1 MVKINW
7 SEKARIDLIN
17 IYNYIYYNSKYYASK
32 TLIEIIN
39 SSDIL
44 KLFPRAGREVPEY
57 SDEEFRELIYK
68 SYRIIY
74 EFNSIEIKIQRIW
87 HSARLLSKEI
97 IS

>member
-17 IYNYIYYNSKYYASK
+17 IYNYIYYDSKYYASK
-32 TLIEIIN
+32 TIIEIKN
-39 SSDIL
+39 SSEIL
-44 KLFPRAGREVPEY
+44 KLFPKAGRKIPEY
-57 SDEEFRELIYK
+57 NNEEFRELIYK

-74 EFNSIEIKIQRIW
+74 EFSSTEIKIHRIW
-87 HSARLLSKEI
+87 HTSRLLSKEI

>member
-17 IYNYIYYNSKYYASK
+17 IYNYIYYDSKYYASK

-44 KLFPRAGREVPEY
+44 KLFPNSGRKVPEFQ
-57 SDEEFRELIYK
+57 SDNIRELIYK

-74 EFNSIEIKIQRIW
+74 VFNSNIIKIHRIW